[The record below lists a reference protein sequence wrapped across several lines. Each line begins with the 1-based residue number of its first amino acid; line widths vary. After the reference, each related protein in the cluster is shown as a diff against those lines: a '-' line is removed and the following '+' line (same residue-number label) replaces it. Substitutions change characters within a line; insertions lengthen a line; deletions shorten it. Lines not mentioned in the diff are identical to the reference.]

1 MRGSRL
7 AVYDLRESVEALGSQ
22 TPVGMLSALQQ
33 VGDASVLD
41 AVADAWAG
49 SSNAWFRGQL
59 VTIFRAIVAREK
71 MTKRHAAMKKLAARQ
86 PDAFAALVGGEAGG

>member
-71 MTKRHAAMKKLAARQ
+71 ITKRHATDEETGDAPARRIRRPVGMTQ
-86 PDAFAALVGGEAGG
+86 PS